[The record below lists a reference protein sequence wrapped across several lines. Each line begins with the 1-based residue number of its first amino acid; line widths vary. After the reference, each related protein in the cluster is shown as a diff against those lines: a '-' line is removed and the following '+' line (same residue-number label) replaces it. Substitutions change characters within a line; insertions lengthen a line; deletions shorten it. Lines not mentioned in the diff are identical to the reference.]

1 MLLLDEEKHNFI
13 TMIKDFAII
22 TTMILKMNIVKL
34 SDKYQKMKNLT
45 LLLTFVKNYFKAIKE
60 ACKENASEFEEET
73 NIH

>member
-1 MLLLDEEKHNFI
+1 
-13 TMIKDFAII
+13 MIKDFAII

-45 LLLTFVKNYFKAIKE
+45 LSLTFVKNYFKAIKE
-60 ACKENASEFEEET
+60 TCKENASEFEGET